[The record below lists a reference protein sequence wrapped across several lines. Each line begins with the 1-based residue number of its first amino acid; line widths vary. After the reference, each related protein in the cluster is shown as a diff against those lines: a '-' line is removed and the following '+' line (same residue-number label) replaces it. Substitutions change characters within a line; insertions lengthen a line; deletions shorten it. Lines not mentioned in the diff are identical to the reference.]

1 MLNYARFTPV
11 YLAEMFASKEKD
23 KESWNFLNDGNF
35 SVNNL
40 AHHTLHYV
48 LFILLNK

>member
-1 MLNYARFTPV
+1 
-11 YLAEMFASKEKD
+11 MFASKEKD

-35 SVNNL
+35 PVNNL

-48 LFILLNK
+48 LFVHPHEQANKKNKNSWWN